1 MVVSLCS
8 EKPRVV
14 ENAAPGLEIRVSG
27 KAIVYCVDIRSSVV
41 ILFFVRPADTRTLTD
56 PDFQSG
62 YGAINDCNEHNAEY
76 NELNAL
82 PMPLPLLRLSRF

>member
-14 ENAAPGLEIRVSG
+14 ENAAPGLEIRVFG

-41 ILFFVRPADTRTLTD
+41 ILFFVRPADTRTFID

-62 YGAINDCNEHNAEY
+62 
-76 NELNAL
+76 
-82 PMPLPLLRLSRF
+82 